1 MDWLLFAVV
10 CNEEDSDDTPEDVIE
25 EGSDDTLE
33 DGFEGLWALS
43 PTAPLTECHLHHE
56 TNRILSSLSGG
67 VVTSS

>member
-33 DGFEGLWALS
+33 DGFEVDSTVGAFLKIFL
-43 PTAPLTECHLHHE
+43 P
-56 TNRILSSLSGG
+56 I
-67 VVTSS
+67 